1 MEPRLK
7 GKIALITGA
16 GSGIGK
22 AIAKRFVREGASV
35 AINDLNED
43 NLQKSASEIRELG
56 GNCETYTGDVSD
68 SATVQKMAD
77 FFLEKYPR
85 IDILVNNAG
94 IGSNMKPLLRLK
106 EEEWDRILKINLT
119 SVFLMCKYFGKGM
132 KKNSVQENQMRGKII
147 NIASMR
153 GKRGRANF
161 GDYSASKFGVIGLTQ
176 SLALELGKYNIT
188 VNAICP
194 GLIHTP
200 IYGNTDYDSLASLN
214 QQYPTAL
221 KNKPVGLAEDVAGTA
236 FHIASSDADWITGQS
251 FAVSGG
257 QNFF

>member
-7 GKIALITGA
+7 KKIALITGA

-22 AIAKRFVREGASV
+22 AIAKRFVLEGASV
-35 AINDLNED
+35 AINDLNEE
-43 NLQKSASEIRELG
+43 NLQKTASEVREMG
-56 GNCETYTGDVSD
+56 GNCITFTGDVSD

-85 IDILVNNAG
+85 IDILVNSAG
-94 IGSNMKPLLRLK
+94 IGTNLKPILRIK
-106 EEEWDRILKINLT
+106 EDEWDRILKINLT
-119 SVFLMCKYFGKGM
+119 SIFLMCKYFGKRM
-132 KKNSVQENQMRGKII
+132 KKNRGEENQIRGKII
-147 NIASMR
+147 NISSMR
-153 GKRGRANF
+153 GKMGRANY
-161 GDYSASKFGVIGLTQ
+161 GAYSASKFGVIGLTQ
-176 SLALELGKYNIT
+176 SLALELGKSNIT
-188 VNAICP
+188 VNVICP

-200 IYGNTDYDSLASLN
+200 IYGNTSYDALASMN
-214 QQYPTAL
+214 KEFPVAL
-221 KNKPVGLAEDVAGTA
+221 KKKPVGLAEDVAGTA